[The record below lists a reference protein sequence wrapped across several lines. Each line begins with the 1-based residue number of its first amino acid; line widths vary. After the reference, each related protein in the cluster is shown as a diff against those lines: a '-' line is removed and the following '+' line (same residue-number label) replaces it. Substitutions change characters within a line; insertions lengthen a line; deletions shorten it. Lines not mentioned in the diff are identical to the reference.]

1 MKKNGFTL
9 AEVLIT
15 LAIIG
20 VVAMM
25 TLPALM
31 NNTGEQQYK
40 TGLKKA
46 INTLTE
52 AATLNMAVDGWDFS
66 GIRVQTHGEND
77 QSLYTLLS
85 KRLAVDLT
93 RTGEGTGH
101 TDGGAVVSGNT
112 TIYLRDGSSIT
123 FNESTSNS
131 DNLKTLQDDN
141 LPLGIS
147 IVYDVNGRKGPNQLS
162 NCLGSLVAKN
172 ESDSAGDCSDKAKRV
187 IKDQFGL
194 RLRGTLIQPNGAAAR
209 WAYDN

>member
-25 TLPALM
+25 TLPALI

-40 TGLKKA
+40 TGLKKG

-52 AATLNMAVDGWDFS
+52 AANMNLAVDGWDFS
-66 GIRVQTHGEND
+66 SLSTTAHD
-77 QSLYTLLS
+77 DDKQSLYTLLT
-85 KRLAVDLT
+85 KRTAVDYAK
-93 RTGEGTGH
+93 TGTASH
-101 TDGGAVVSGNT
+101 DDGGAVVT
-112 TIYLRDGSSIT
+112 TNCTVYLRDGSSIT
-123 FNESTSNS
+123 FAEDASIG
-131 DNLKTLQDDN
+131 DDRKTPQDDG
-141 LPLGIS
+141 LPLG
-147 IVYDVNGRKGPNQLS
+147 VAVVLDTNGRKGPNQLS
-162 NCLGSLVAKN
+162 NCSGNVSATEEADN
-172 ESDSAGDCSDKAKRV
+172 AGDCSDKTKRV

-194 RLRGTLIQPNGAAAR
+194 RLRGSVIVPNGEAAR